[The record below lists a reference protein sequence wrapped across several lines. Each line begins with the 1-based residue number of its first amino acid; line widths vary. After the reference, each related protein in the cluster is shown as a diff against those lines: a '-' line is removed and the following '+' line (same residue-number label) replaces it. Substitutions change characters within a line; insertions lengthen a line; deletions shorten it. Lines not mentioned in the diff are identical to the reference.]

1 MATSKIYPV
10 AAPTPV
16 RHSCVFFCIFKTGLE
31 QGGTSAPFGPKQK
44 LGLMDG
50 EDHTELKTVVYIYQ
64 YLIFPIY
71 TQRIMVQKKNTTQ
84 TPKEAAI
91 LTISNSDFVSKLEK
105 RIEIGEEL
113 FNRSISYQDE
123 LTTANTDYKLW
134 SDYNFEMLKQAFNI
148 EKNDYANSYVN
159 AGYTFM
165 GQMGDIR
172 GNPVQTFKNLVQY
185 KLDNLKSLLTRAELL
200 KSQVSVNTSISV
212 ATPKTILSKNE
223 VFIVHGHDEAAKNKT
238 ARFIEK
244 LGLKPIILHEQ
255 ASGSKTVIEKIE
267 AYSNVGF
274 GIVLYTPCDIGAKK
288 EEKLNLKSRA
298 RQNVVFE
305 HGFLIGKIGRENV
318 CALVKGEIETPNDI
332 SGVVYVKMDDED
344 AWHLKIAR
352 ELRNSGYEIDLNK
365 L

>member
-1 MATSKIYPV
+1 MT
-10 AAPTPV
+10 T
-16 RHSCVFFCIFKTGLE
+16 R
-31 QGGTSAPFGPKQK
+31 
-44 LGLMDG
+44 
-50 EDHTELKTVVYIYQ
+50 
-64 YLIFPIY
+64 
-71 TQRIMVQKKNTTQ
+71 KNTTAQ
-84 TPKEAAI
+84 PRETVI
-91 LTISNSDFVSKLEK
+91 LTISNVEFVSKLEK
-105 RIEIGEEL
+105 RIENGEEL
-113 FNRSISYQDE
+113 FNRTISTQDE
-123 LTTANTDYKLW
+123 LATANSDYKLW
-134 SDYNFEMLKQAFNI
+134 SEYNLEMLKQVFNI
-148 EKNDYANSYVN
+148 ENNDYKSSYDNV
-159 AGYTFM
+159 GYSIM
-165 GQMGDIR
+165 VGYLGEVQGD
-172 GNPVQTFKNLVQY
+172 PVQSFKNKIKY

-200 KSQVSVNTSISV
+200 KSQITSNSNIST
-212 ATPKTILSKNE
+212 AITTKTLSKTQ
-223 VFIVHGHDEAAKNKT
+223 VFIVHGHDEAAKTKT

-244 LGLKPIILHEQ
+244 LGLESIILHEQ

-288 EEKLNLKSRA
+288 EEKPNLKNRA

-352 ELRNSGYEIDLNK
+352 ELRNSGYEVDMNK